1 MIIGFEAP
9 NNSDVAL
16 EETMKPL
23 LKKISL
29 QSSFVLE
36 K

>member
-1 MIIGFEAP
+1 MIIGFEAL
-9 NNSDVAL
+9 STFDVAL
-16 EETMKPL
+16 VEIMKPL

-29 QSSFVLE
+29 QI